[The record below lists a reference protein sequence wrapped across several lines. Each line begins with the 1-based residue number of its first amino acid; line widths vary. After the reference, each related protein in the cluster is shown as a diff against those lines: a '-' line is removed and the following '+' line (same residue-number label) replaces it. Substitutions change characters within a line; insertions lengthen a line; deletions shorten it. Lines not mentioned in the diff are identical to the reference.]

1 MNCQGM
7 DGSISIPTGKDGDFS
22 SSPGRAQSLSREA
35 ENPWIIRRL
44 HHRARFANVLNHGGF
59 PPEVS

>member
-7 DGSISIPTGKDGDFS
+7 DGSIRIPTWKDGDFS
-22 SSPGRAQSLSREA
+22 SSSRRAQSLSRQA
-35 ENPWIIRRL
+35 ENPWVISVL
-44 HHRARFANVLNHGGF
+44 HHCAGFANVLNHGV

>member
-22 SSPGRAQSLSREA
+22 SSSRRAQSLSRQA
-35 ENPWIIRRL
+35 ENPGVIRVL
-44 HHRARFANVLNHGGF
+44 HHGAGFANVLNHGC
-59 PPEVS
+59 PS